1 MTKRQLAIMRLAQ
14 MEDAEFEE
22 HVDVIESW
30 NLGAVRQKECGEY
43 SLAKSFKQ
51 VEGDALLIFYRKL
64 VKENERNIPIVH
76 SLYVWHVI
84 QFPSKYGKIGY
95 RVRQLTWESYVI
107 AVVNGKD
114 DGLYFFQEAQA
125 IAKRDELNAK
135 SGVVV
140 DE

>member
-22 HVDVIESW
+22 HVSVIESW
-30 NLGAVRQKECGEY
+30 EPKLVNQKESGY
-43 SLAKSFKQ
+43 AT
-51 VEGDALLIFYRKL
+51 VEFIEQMKGMALLEFYRKL
-64 VKENERNIPIVH
+64 VKENERNMPIVH

-84 QFPSKYGKIGY
+84 QFPSKFGKIGY

>member
-22 HVDVIESW
+22 HVSVIESW
-30 NLGAVRQKECGEY
+30 EPKLANQKESGY
-43 SLAKSFKQ
+43 AT
-51 VEGDALLIFYRKL
+51 VEFIEQMKGMALLEFYRKL

-125 IAKRDELNAK
+125 IKKRDELNAK